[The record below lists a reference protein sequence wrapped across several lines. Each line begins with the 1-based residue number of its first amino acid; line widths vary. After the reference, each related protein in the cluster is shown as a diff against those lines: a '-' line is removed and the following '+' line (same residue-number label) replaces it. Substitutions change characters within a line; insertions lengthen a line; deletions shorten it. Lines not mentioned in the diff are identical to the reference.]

1 MSFDFSTLITD
12 RTQKDVDGKTAK
24 GFYNASD
31 LNRVTACM
39 EYLDEELRKLGYES
53 GYKPVVVHPQEEGG
67 SRLPDGYTELEYIE
81 STGTQ
86 WIDTGRKP
94 TQDSAVELKF
104 QITLTDEKT
113 YAVCGSR
120 NVSTGATGAFG
131 LFKINSSSFSAY
143 IGNQVKS
150 VSKPANDQHVL
161 LMTGTSVSIDG
172 SKSPVTASNFTGNYT
187 FLICAMNQLNGVDS
201 RRASMKIWYAK
212 GTIGTEFDMIPCK
225 DPNGAVGL
233 YDMVGKVFYGSSGSG
248 QFLAG
253 PEIVPE
259 PEPEPLDPY
268 TWYKEDN
275 PTISQMEQYLS
286 NVAALRSVF
295 ELPEYAPQ
303 TPQSMALLTFA
314 KANDIERV
322 LQYVETTIQQ
332 TVKGMARSNS
342 FTFWSGNRPFPTAE
356 SNKGRNWA
364 ELDAMETEWR
374 NWQVATWYLLLYGNL
389 KAEGDVS

>member
-12 RTQKDVDGKTAK
+12 RTQSDVTKKAAK

-53 GYKPVVVHPQEEGG
+53 GYKPVVVHPQEGGG
-67 SRLPDGYTELEYIE
+67 SGLPDGYTELEYIE

-104 QITLTDEKT
+104 QITLNDENT

-120 NVSTGATGAFG
+120 NASTGATGAFG

-161 LMTGTSVSIDG
+161 LMSGTSVSIDG
-172 SKSPVTASNFTGNYT
+172 SESPVTASNFTGNYT

-225 DPNGAVGL
+225 DPNGIVGL
-233 YDMVGKVFYGSSGSG
+233 YDRAEKVFHGSSGSG

-268 TWYKEDN
+268 TWYEADT
-275 PTISQMEQYLS
+275 PRAYQMSRYLQ
-286 NVAALRSVF
+286 NVSKLR
-295 ELPEYAPQ
+295 ETLTLPESTLEVPDDMVGLTQTEANNIETILGMIETWIQNMMAAWFYSGDLYAG
-303 TPQSMALLTFA
+303 
-314 KANDIERV
+314 EV
-322 LQYVETTIQQ
+322 
-332 TVKGMARSNS
+332 
-342 FTFWSGNRPFPTAE
+342 
-356 SNKGRNWA
+356 
-364 ELDAMETEWR
+364 
-374 NWQVATWYLLLYGNL
+374 
-389 KAEGDVS
+389 